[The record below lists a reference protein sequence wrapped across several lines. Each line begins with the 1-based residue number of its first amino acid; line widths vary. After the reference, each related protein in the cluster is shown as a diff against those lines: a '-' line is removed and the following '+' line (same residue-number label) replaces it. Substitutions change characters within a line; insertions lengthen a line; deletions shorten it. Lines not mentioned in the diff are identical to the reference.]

1 MSDRC
6 PSGLHILIT
15 NNTLGARAGSEIYAR
30 DLAIE
35 LMKRGHHPV
44 VYSTMLG
51 EVAEDLR
58 RATVPVIDDL
68 HALGIT
74 PDIIHGQ
81 HHLETM
87 TAALHFPRTPVV
99 SICHGWLPWEELP
112 PLFPSILRYV
122 AVDDLCKERL
132 LTTKGVPPERV
143 EVLYNFVDTGRF
155 QLRPPL
161 PERPH
166 SALIFSNYAGVSMV
180 ATLES
185 ACRKFDITRIDVVG
199 IGMGKALTA
208 PEEVLGD
215 YDVVFAK
222 AKCALEASA
231 SGCALVIA
239 DFAGL
244 GGMVTTEN
252 VESLRRLNFGVRT
265 MQRAGVSEESVIGE
279 LQRYNAE
286 DARRV
291 SLFIR
296 EKASMSLAIDRWEE
310 LYGRVLSDWSTEV
323 NDAPQAFADNQMRA
337 SAGYL
342 RTLAPSLK
350 TRYDAVARADHA
362 EGVVAEKEAL
372 LSLVETRAKDA
383 ENRLSE
389 TEARAIAAENRAAE
403 TEAHIRTESETA
415 RQYANELQQIYTSRA
430 WKLVTR
436 YRILKSQ
443 ILNWSREILGKKL

>member
-30 DLAIE
+30 DLAVE

-68 HALGIT
+68 HALAIT
-74 PDIIHGQ
+74 PDIIHGH

-87 TAALHFPRTPVV
+87 TAALHFTRTPVV
-99 SICHGWLPWEELP
+99 SVCHGWLPWEELP

-143 EVLYNFVDTGRF
+143 EVFYNFVDTGRF
-155 QLRPPL
+155 QLRPLL
-161 PERPH
+161 PARPQ
-166 SALIFSNYAGVSMV
+166 SALIFSNYAGASMV
-180 ATLES
+180 ATIES
-185 ACRKFDITRIDVVG
+185 ACRKFGITRVDVAG
-199 IGMGKALTA
+199 IGMGKALTT
-208 PEEVLGD
+208 PEKVLGD

-222 AKCALEASA
+222 AKCALEATA

-265 MQRAGVSEESVIGE
+265 MQQAGISEESVIGA

-296 EKASMSLAIDRWEE
+296 ERAPMSLAIDRWEE
-310 LYGRVLSDWSTEV
+310 LYGRVLGDWSTEV
-323 NDAPQAFADNQMRA
+323 VADPQAFADDQMRA
-337 SAGYL
+337 AAEYL

-350 TRYDAVARADHA
+350 TRYDAVARADRA
-362 EGVVAEKEAL
+362 ESVVAEKEAL
-372 LSLVETRAKDA
+372 LSLVETRVKDA
-383 ENRLSE
+383 ENRLAE
-389 TEARAIAAENRAAE
+389 TEARAIAAENRASE
-403 TEAHIRTESETA
+403 LEAHIRTQNESA
-415 RQYANELQQIYTSRA
+415 QHCLDELQQIYTSRA
-430 WKLVTR
+430 WKLVTL

-443 ILNWSREILGKKL
+443 ILKWKRRVVGEKL

>member
-1 MSDRC
+1 MSDAIPC
-6 PSGLHILIT
+6 GLHILIT
-15 NNTLGARAGSEIYAR
+15 NNTLGARAGSEVYAR

-44 VYSTMLG
+44 VYSTVLG

-58 RATVPVIDDL
+58 RATVPVVDDL
-68 HALGIT
+68 HALGTT

-87 TAALHFPRTPVV
+87 TAALHFPRTPVI

-143 EVLYNFVDTGRF
+143 EVLYNFVDTDRF

-161 PERPH
+161 PARPQ
-166 SALIFSNYAGVSMV
+166 SALIFSNYAGASMV

-185 ACRKFDITRIDVVG
+185 ACRKFGITRIDVAG

-222 AKCALEASA
+222 AKCAIEASA
-231 SGCALVIA
+231 SGCALIVA

-265 MQRAGVSEESVIGE
+265 MQRAGVSEESVIVE

-286 DARRV
+286 DARQV
-291 SLFIR
+291 SLLVR
-296 EKASMSLAIDRWEE
+296 DKASMTKAVDRWDQ
-310 LYGRVLSDWSTEV
+310 LYREVLADWLTLAGG
-323 NDAPQAFADNQMRA
+323 DQQAFAHNQLRA
-337 SAGYL
+337 AAGYL
-342 RTLAPSLK
+342 SLLAPSLK
-350 TRYDAVARADHA
+350 TRYDGFARADHT
-362 EGVVAEKEAL
+362 ERIVAEKEAL
-372 LSLVETRAKDA
+372 LALV
-383 ENRLSE
+383 
-389 TEARAIAAENRAAE
+389 EARASAAEGRAAE
-403 TEAHIRTESETA
+403 TEAQIRTNNETA
-415 RQYANELQQIYTSRA
+415 RQLANELQQIYTSRA

-436 YRILKSQ
+436 YRIFKSG
-443 ILNWSREILGKKL
+443 IANCRRAIAGKKL